1 MSVLYKTRLKLCWLK
16 TMFNDPLPADATS
29 LQVQQYSWY
38 YILEMLGG
46 MVFMDKSGDQIL
58 VMYLQFL
65 NPISNLKKYNWGSA
79 AQSWLYKHLYK
90 ASKTIA
96 KQVDGAL
103 LLVQLWAYARFP
115 HMSSNEASTVG
126 INPKSTCC

>member
-1 MSVLYKTRLKLCWLK
+1 
-16 TMFNDPLPADATS
+16 MFNDPLPADATS

-79 AQSWLYKHLYK
+79 AQS
-90 ASKTIA
+90 
-96 KQVDGAL
+96 
-103 LLVQLWAYARFP
+103 
-115 HMSSNEASTVG
+115 
-126 INPKSTCC
+126 